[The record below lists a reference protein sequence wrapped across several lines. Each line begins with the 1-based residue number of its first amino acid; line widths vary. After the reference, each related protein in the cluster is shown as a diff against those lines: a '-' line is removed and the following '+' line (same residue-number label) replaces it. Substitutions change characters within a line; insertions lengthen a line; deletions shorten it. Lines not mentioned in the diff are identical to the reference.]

1 MAKTHKLTKADII
14 GVVGGGLAASI
25 IIELAKTYG
34 LALGFIPVVLIFMA
48 GYYATKMIVNKI
60 LKK

>member
-1 MAKTHKLTKADII
+1 MAKNKLTKAEII
-14 GVVGGGLAASI
+14 GVVGGGLTASI
-25 IIELAKTYG
+25 VIALAKTYG
-34 LALGFIPVVLIFMA
+34 LSLGFIPVVLIFMA